1 MILAGY
7 SNAELHP
14 TSNLIFDWQ
23 PADSPAA
30 AWQRMARRE
39 VVEASVLRVAAAGSL
54 GRVAHRAAVG
64 LKRVVTYGPCIL
76 V

>member
-1 MILAGY
+1 MRIPD
-7 SNAELHP
+7 NAQP
-14 TSNLIFDWQ
+14 YIQ
-23 PADSPAA
+23 PAPFKQSPAA
-30 AWQRMARRE
+30 GRQPERMARRE
-39 VVEASVLRVAAAGSL
+39 VVEASVLRVAAIRSL